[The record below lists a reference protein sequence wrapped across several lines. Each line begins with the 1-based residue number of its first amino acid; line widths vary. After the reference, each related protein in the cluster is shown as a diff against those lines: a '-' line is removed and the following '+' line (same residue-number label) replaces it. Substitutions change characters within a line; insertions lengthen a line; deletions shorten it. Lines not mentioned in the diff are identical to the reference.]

1 MNASKARGRRQGAGW
16 RFLALC
22 LLPLILCVVP
32 LTACAASTK
41 PVIKIG
47 LVAPFEGRYRSIG
60 YEAIYAARLAVREV
74 NAKGGVRGYRF
85 ELVALDDRGDPAQAI
100 ESARKLMIDPQVMA
114 VIGHYRPD
122 STDAAIKDYCDGHM
136 PLMAMESA
144 ASLPPACLQPPNGF
158 VLGHAA
164 HDQWPDD
171 RITFLGSVPDPNS
184 LSAAQAFVANYNAI
198 PIDGTRAGPIALQT
212 YDVMALLFDAI
223 GRAGKID
230 RAGLAVAIANGNFS
244 GLGGHYAFDQNGNLI
259 DVRSYVYEYDKNG
272 QPVLIK

>member
-1 MNASKARGRRQGAGW
+1 MNASKARGKRQGAGL
-16 RFLALC
+16 RFLARC

-32 LTACAASTK
+32 LAACASTQ
-41 PVIKIG
+41 PVVKIG

-60 YEAIYAARLAVREV
+60 YEAIYAARLAVREI
-74 NAKGGVRGYRF
+74 NAKGGVRGYRI

-122 STDAAIKDYCDGHM
+122 STDAAIEDYCDGHM
-136 PLMAMESA
+136 PLMAIESV

-158 VLGHAA
+158 VLGHASR
-164 HDQWPDD
+164 DQWPDD
-171 RITFLGSVPDPNS
+171 RITFVGSVPDPNS
-184 LSAAQAFVANYNAI
+184 LLAARTFVANYNAI

-212 YDVMALLFDAI
+212 YDAMALLIDAI
-223 GRAGKID
+223 SRAGKID
-230 RAGLAVAIANGNFS
+230 RVEVAMAIANGNFS
-244 GLGGHYAFDQNGNLI
+244 GLGGHYAFDQYGNLI
-259 DVRSYVYEYDKNG
+259 DARSYVYEYDKNG